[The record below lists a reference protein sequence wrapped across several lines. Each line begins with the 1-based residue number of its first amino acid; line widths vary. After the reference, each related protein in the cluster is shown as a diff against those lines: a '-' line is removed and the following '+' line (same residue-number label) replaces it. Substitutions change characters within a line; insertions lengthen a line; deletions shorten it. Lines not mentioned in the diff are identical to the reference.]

1 MDQKTNDTFGSGAE
15 GGTASSGTRGSHESS
30 AAGMSAGANPGA
42 NFGHAGGVEGSRRT
56 SSSGEELFGGT
67 TDTGSDSSRSTE
79 SPLGLSRETLSDR
92 FATAKDKASDRAGEL
107 KSTLADKLESGAEKL
122 RQRSGTPAYTGFSA
136 DGSTATVAGTHDL
149 ARVGE
154 QVAGGMEKSAD
165 WLRNND
171 LNSVKDSIEKEVKT
185 NPGRSLL
192 FAAVAGY
199 VLGKAFRR

>member
-30 AAGMSAGANPGA
+30 AAGMSAGANL
-42 NFGHAGGVEGSRRT
+42 GHAGGVEGSRGT

-67 TDTGSDSSRSTE
+67 TDTGSDFSRSTE

-154 QVAGGMEKSAD
+154 PVSYTH
-165 WLRNND
+165 LT
-171 LNSVKDSIEKEVKT
+171 LPTICSV
-185 NPGRSLL
+185 
-192 FAAVAGY
+192 
-199 VLGKAFRR
+199 